1 MHGDHLLGP
10 SCWSSPVHVLAR
22 GHVWGSQGGVSCWCD
37 MVVGQGEAH
46 IELGSRVAM
55 EVLGL
60 VQMWLARALLFSI

>member
-1 MHGDHLLGP
+1 MYWGA
-10 SCWSSPVHVLAR
+10 SS
-22 GHVWGSQGGVSCWCD
+22 WFD

-60 VQMWLARALLFSI
+60 GANMAGSGSPVLPLTWGLPDGVSGIR